1 MAWRY
6 YDFDANWDTVYKVWQ
21 GDAVQDELERAML
34 DWCEGHPIPH
44 MRQPRWHRGDSLW
57 QYSNA
62 GNYHGERSMEAAN
75 KLVNDEDVFG
85 QLMAALRR
93 HGLDLTEEQLC
104 ESDIFDRAFAEYERR
119 CEPKDG
125 TLESLI
131 LWAGDH
137 CLEGA
142 HSVLASELFPEERII
157 VAQPPGSDVYE
168 YARVFL
174 CKQRLV
180 FDFMGYWWYKQG
192 DESAACPQP
201 HV

>member
-1 MAWRY
+1 
-6 YDFDANWDTVYKVWQ
+6 
-21 GDAVQDELERAML
+21 
-34 DWCEGHPIPH
+34 
-44 MRQPRWHRGDSLW
+44 
-57 QYSNA
+57 
-62 GNYHGERSMEAAN
+62 MEAAN

-104 ESDIFDRAFAEYERR
+104 ESEIYDRAFAEYERR

-131 LWAGDH
+131 LWAGED

-142 HSVLASELFPEERII
+142 HSVLASELFPEEEI
-157 VAQPPGSDVYE
+157 VVAPPPPGSCIDKH
-168 YARVFL
+168 ACVFL

-180 FDFMGYWWYKQG
+180 FAFMGYWWYTREG
-192 DESAACPQP
+192 DAMAACP
-201 HV
+201 